1 MMRNIQQ
8 YTEQFPPIGNY
19 LAQTISIT
27 EVDNKK
33 LSFNLQY
40 IHLTFYLL
48 CFQLHDKHGGWGA
61 SWPQSFAVSSIR
73 VFSNE
78 SAVHIRWPKYWS
90 FSYIISPFNEYSGLI
105 FLGIDWV

>member
-8 YTEQFPPIGNY
+8 YTEQFPTIGNY

-33 LSFNLQY
+33 LSFDLQY

-48 CFQLHDKHGGWGA
+48 CFQLHAKHGGWGVLPT
-61 SWPQSFAVSSIR
+61 WTPY
-73 VFSNE
+73 NM
-78 SAVHIRWPKYWS
+78 
-90 FSYIISPFNEYSGLI
+90 
-105 FLGIDWV
+105 